1 MLEVNQVYLGDCLN
15 IMQSIDDKSI
25 DLILCDLP
33 YQITNLAWDNLIPFD
48 KLWAEYKRIRK
59 DNAATVLFGQEPFSS
74 ALRLSNLEEFKYDWY
89 WQKERATNIM
99 QLKRRPDKVIETIS
113 VFYKEQCVY
122 NPQMTKYEGK
132 PRTNKVKDGKLGQL
146 VDASL
151 KKPHEYVDNGTRYP
165 LQIQQ
170 FKRDILTSNLHPCQK
185 PDMLLQYLIRTYTNE
200 NAIVFDSCAG
210 SGSTLLA
217 AKKLNRSY
225 IGIEKE
231 EKYYE
236 IIKER
241 LK

>member
-1 MLEVNQVYLGDCLN
+1 M
-15 IMQSIDDKSI
+15 
-25 DLILCDLP
+25 
-33 YQITNLAWDNLIPFD
+33 
-48 KLWAEYKRIRK
+48 
-59 DNAATVLFGQEPFSS
+59 LFGQEPFSS

-89 WQKERATNIM
+89 WQKERETNIM
-99 QLKRRPDKVIETIS
+99 QLKRRPAKVIETIS

>member
-99 QLKRRPDKVIETIS
+99 QLKRRPAKVIETIS